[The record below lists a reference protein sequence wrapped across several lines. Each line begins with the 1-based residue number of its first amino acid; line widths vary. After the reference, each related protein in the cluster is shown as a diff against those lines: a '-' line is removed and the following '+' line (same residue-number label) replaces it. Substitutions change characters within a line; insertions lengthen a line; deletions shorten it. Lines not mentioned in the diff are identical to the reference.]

1 MYSYVYYIYICIHV
15 YMTYV
20 LVYIYIYIYMCV
32 CVYMYMWYI
41 SIYIYIYL
49 IYVIYIYIY
58 ICIYVMITQLENLLS
73 RIFSQLLGE
82 MILQVV
88 FQGSGFVL
96 RVPRL
101 CLPKLIFNG
110 RIHGILG
117 VLFGQTHGRR
127 VLQICMNRHVWTDGW
142 SDG

>member
-1 MYSYVYYIYICIHV
+1 MCLCIYIYVCVYVYVIYFYIYIFDICD
-15 YMTYV
+15 
-20 LVYIYIYIYMCV
+20 
-32 CVYMYMWYI
+32 
-41 SIYIYIYL
+41 
-49 IYVIYIYIY
+49 IY
-58 ICIYVMITQLENLLS
+58 ICIYVMITQLVNLLS

-110 RIHGILG
+110 RTHGILG

-127 VLQICMNRHVWTDGW
+127 VLQICMNRHV
-142 SDG
+142 